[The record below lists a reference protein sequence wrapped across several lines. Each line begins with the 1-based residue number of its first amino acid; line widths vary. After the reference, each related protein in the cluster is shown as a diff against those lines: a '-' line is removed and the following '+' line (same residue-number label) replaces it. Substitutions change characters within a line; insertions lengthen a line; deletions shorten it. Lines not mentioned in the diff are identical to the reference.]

1 MHHTTRS
8 QDTVTRQT
16 PTSPPKL
23 VKTTVDDF
31 LSISKHKNKE
41 FRKSLAHKQTL
52 KVLTFVVDS
61 KIILRQPDV
70 AEFVLGT
77 PCSRQWC
84 FFFVHIRIE

>member
-8 QDTVTRQT
+8 RDAVTRQT
-16 PTSPPKL
+16 PTSSSKL
-23 VKTTVDDF
+23 VKTTADDF
-31 LSISKHKNKE
+31 FHISKHNGKE
-41 FRKSLAHKQTL
+41 FRKSLVHKQTL

-77 PCSRQWC
+77 PCSR
-84 FFFVHIRIE
+84 